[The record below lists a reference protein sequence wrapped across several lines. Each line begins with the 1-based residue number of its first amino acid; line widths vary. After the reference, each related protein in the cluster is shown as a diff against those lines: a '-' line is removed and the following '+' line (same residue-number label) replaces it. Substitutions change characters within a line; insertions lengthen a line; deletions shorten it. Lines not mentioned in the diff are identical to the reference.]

1 MKIITLIS
9 VLGMLALAACAIPQ
23 GGMVRKRSGG
33 LFDSISKPAPAQ
45 AQQFVNET
53 FEVITDPPGARVM
66 VNNSNFGNSPVQ
78 VTIRR
83 MWRGEPGYPM
93 ILDTVKVE
101 AFPVESGQCVQTGI
115 FGQNAGKT
123 PTQVRFNMASC
134 APTSGK

>member
-1 MKIITLIS
+1 MKTIILVS
-9 VLGMLALAACAIPQ
+9 ALWMLAACAIPQ
-23 GGMVRKRSGG
+23 GGMIQKRSGG
-33 LFDSISKPAPAQ
+33 LFGAMSQPSPEP

-53 FEVITDPPGARVM
+53 FDVITDPPGARVM

-101 AFPVESGQCVQTGI
+101 AFPVEAGQCVQTGI

-123 PTQVRFNMASC
+123 PPQVRFNMASC

>member
-1 MKIITLIS
+1 VKTIILIS
-9 VLGMLALAACAIPQ
+9 ALGMLAACAIPQ
-23 GGMVRKRSGG
+23 GGMIQKRSGS
-33 LFDSISKPAPAQ
+33 LFGAMNQPAPAQ
-45 AQQFVNET
+45 AQEFVNET

-101 AFPVESGQCVQTGI
+101 AFPVEAGQCVQTGI

-123 PTQVRFNMASC
+123 PPQVRFNMASC